1 MISELKKIFFII
13 GHNKNRLYFIVSC
26 FLVLAAVDLIGI
38 GLVIPYIN
46 LLLQEQE
53 FYALIN
59 KYSLNFIK
67 DYQYFDLILLFSFL
81 IILIFFI
88 KTLILFYINYSLV
101 KFDQNIS
108 LTIKKKLINSYLN
121 IDYEKYINF
130 ESEKAVS
137 TITNVSNYVSKA
149 VVIPGLRIL
158 SDIILIIFISIFLSF
173 VDFNIFFIILVFLT
187 SCIIFY
193 NFFFKNILFKA
204 SEKMNQGMKIYL
216 KGLSESS
223 SGYKEFTVL
232 NTMDYFKK
240 KIDKGLFQIYN
251 YGIIARI
258 LQLIPSLVS
267 EFIIISF
274 FVIII
279 LFKIFILDTVL
290 ISEIAKF
297 GVFALAGLKL
307 FPKFT
312 QLASNLALINSGKFS
327 VPIIYKDLK
336 DIQKNQPSNISNI
349 VLKDNKNSKLDFKS
363 IEFIGVNFAYNNS
376 ENKILK
382 DLNLTIKSQNIYGL
396 FGSSGSGKT
405 TFVDILLKFLKP
417 DSGKIIFNK
426 DFDFIN
432 DLDTKNWHSLISYIP
447 QKITLLNGSILE
459 NITMEANFKKVDYD
473 RLNEALRI
481 SRSDEFIKKISEG
494 INYQIGESGIK
505 LSGGQLQRIALARSI
520 YFNRRI
526 IILDEA
532 TNALDL
538 KIEEEILKDLSELKE
553 NFTIILITHRE
564 KVLNYCTNVLY
575 LNNGKMTIKKNEK
588 K

>member
-1 MISELKKIFFII
+1 
-13 GHNKNRLYFIVSC
+13 
-26 FLVLAAVDLIGI
+26 
-38 GLVIPYIN
+38 
-46 LLLQEQE
+46 
-53 FYALIN
+53 
-59 KYSLNFIK
+59 
-67 DYQYFDLILLFSFL
+67 
-81 IILIFFI
+81 
-88 KTLILFYINYSLV
+88 
-101 KFDQNIS
+101 
-108 LTIKKKLINSYLN
+108 
-121 IDYEKYINF
+121 
-130 ESEKAVS
+130 
-137 TITNVSNYVSKA
+137 
-149 VVIPGLRIL
+149 
-158 SDIILIIFISIFLSF
+158 
-173 VDFNIFFIILVFLT
+173 
-187 SCIIFY
+187 
-193 NFFFKNILFKA
+193 
-204 SEKMNQGMKIYL
+204 MNQGMKIYL
-216 KGLSESS
+216 KGISESS

-232 NTMDYFKK
+232 NTMVYFKK
-240 KIDKGLFQIYN
+240 RIDKGLIQIYK

-274 FVIII
+274 FVIVI
-279 LFKIFILDTVL
+279 LFKILIFDTIL
-290 ISEIAKF
+290 INEIAKF

-327 VPIIYKDLK
+327 IPIIYKDLK
-336 DIQKNQPSNISNI
+336 DIQKNQPLHLSNV
-349 VLKDNKNSKLDFKS
+349 VLKDSKNSKLNFKS
-363 IEFIGVNFAYNNS
+363 IEFIDVNFAYKDS

-417 DSGKIIFNK
+417 NSGRIIFNK
-426 DFDFIN
+426 EFDFIN
-432 DLDTKNWHSLISYIP
+432 YVDIKNWHSLISYIP

-459 NITMEANFKKVDYD
+459 NITMEADVTKIDYD

-481 SRSDEFIKKISEG
+481 SRSEEFVKKFSEG

-538 KIEEEILKDLSELKE
+538 KIEEEILEDLSELKE

-564 KVLNYCTNVLY
+564 KVLNYCTDLLY
-575 LNNGKMTIKKNEK
+575 LNNGKMIIKKNEK